1 MLKLRQVIF
10 GFAAAS
16 AIALLPMAPAMAGGH
31 GFRPLHSFGLGRGV
45 VGAAVAL
52 ATLPLVIA
60 SAVVSGVSGAESVA
74 PYPAAGY
81 GGGGYGGG
89 GYGGGGYGGGGGGGG
104 YGGAGYG
111 YAPQVSYSAPRP
123 YYAPY
128 PGYYAAPR
136 GYYGPRPY
144 YAAHPGYYG
153 HGYYRGGG
161 NSYPRR

>member
-1 MLKLRQVIF
+1 LVVHYEELAMLKLKQLIF
-10 GFAAAS
+10 GIAAAS

-31 GFRPLHSFGLGRGV
+31 GFGPLHSFGLGRGV

-60 SAVVSGVSGAESVA
+60 SAVVSGAESVA
-74 PYPAAGY
+74 PYPSAGY
-81 GGGGYGGG
+81 A
-89 GYGGGGYGGGGGGGG
+89 
-104 YGGAGYG
+104 GAAYG
-111 YAPQVSYSAPRP
+111 YAPQVSYPGPRP

-128 PGYYAAPR
+128 PGYYAPYAAHYAPNPGYYAAPR

-153 HGYYRGGG
+153 RGYYRAGG
-161 NSYPRR
+161 SPYPHR

>member
-10 GFAAAS
+10 GIAAAS
-16 AIALLPMAPAMAGGH
+16 AIALVPMAPAMAGGH
-31 GFRPLHSFGLGRGV
+31 GFRPLHPFGLGRGV

-52 ATLPLVIA
+52 ATLPLLIA
-60 SAVVSGVSGAESVA
+60 SAVVSGAESVA

-81 GGGGYGGG
+81 GGA
-89 GYGGGGYGGGGGGGG
+89 G

-111 YAPQVSYSAPRP
+111 YAPQVSYSGPRP
-123 YYAPY
+123 YYAPN

-136 GYYGPRPY
+136 GNYGPRPY

-153 HGYYRGGG
+153 HGYYRAGG
-161 NSYPRR
+161 NSYPHR

>member
-1 MLKLRQVIF
+1 MKLRQVIF

-31 GFRPLHSFGLGRGV
+31 GFRPGHSFGLGRGL

-60 SAVVSGVSGAESVA
+60 SAVVSGVAESVA
-74 PYPAAGY
+74 PYPAEGYGGAGY
-81 GGGGYGGG
+81 GGD
-89 GYGGGGYGGGGGGGG
+89 
-104 YGGAGYG
+104 GYG
-111 YAPQVSYSAPRP
+111 YAPQVSYAGPRP
-123 YYAPY
+123 YYAQY

-153 HGYYRGGG
+153 HGYYRAGG

>member
-60 SAVVSGVSGAESVA
+60 SAVVSGVSGAESLA

-81 GGGGYGGG
+81 GGA
-89 GYGGGGYGGGGGGGG
+89 G

-111 YAPQVSYSAPRP
+111 YAGYGYAPEGSYAGPRP

-144 YAAHPGYYG
+144 YAAHPGYNG
-153 HGYYRGGG
+153 HGYYRAGG

>member
-31 GFRPLHSFGLGRGV
+31 GFRPLHPFGLGRGV

-60 SAVVSGVSGAESVA
+60 SAVVSGAQSVA

-81 GGGGYGGG
+81 GG
-89 GYGGGGYGGGGGGGG
+89 
-104 YGGAGYG
+104 AANG
-111 YAPQVSYSAPRP
+111 YAPEGSYAGPRP
-123 YYAPY
+123 YYAANPGY
-128 PGYYAAPR
+128 YVANPGYYAAPR
-136 GYYGPRPY
+136 GYYAPRPY

-153 HGYYRGGG
+153 HGYYRAGG
-161 NSYPRR
+161 NSYPHR

>member
-1 MLKLRQVIF
+1 MLKQRQVIF
-10 GFAAAS
+10 GIAAAA
-16 AIALLPMAPAMAGGH
+16 AIALLPMAPAIAGGH
-31 GFRPLHSFGLGRGV
+31 GFRPLHPFGLGRGV

-60 SAVVSGVSGAESVA
+60 SAVVSGVESVA

-81 GGGGYGGG
+81 GGA
-89 GYGGGGYGGGGGGGG
+89 G

-111 YAPQVSYSAPRP
+111 YAPQISYPGPRP

-128 PGYYAAPR
+128 SGYSAAPR
-136 GYYGPRPY
+136 SYYGPRPY

-153 HGYYRGGG
+153 HGYYRAGGY
-161 NSYPRR
+161 SYPRR